1 MIPVIVPIATAMTE
15 MTSAVTFSEIFN
27 GEKQTYISLIRA
39 IPSFSHDVVYRPAD
53 MANNDTWQ
61 NLRPVCS
68 ARGSSNIVTA
78 KEIVSHM
85 Q

>member
-15 MTSAVTFSEIFN
+15 MTSAATFSEIFH

-39 IPSFSHDVVYRPAD
+39 IPTFSHDVVYRPAD
-53 MANNDTWQ
+53 TANSETWQ
-61 NLRPVCS
+61 NLRPVYS
-68 ARGSSNIVTA
+68 AKGSSNIVTT
-78 KEIVSHM
+78 KEIVSHS